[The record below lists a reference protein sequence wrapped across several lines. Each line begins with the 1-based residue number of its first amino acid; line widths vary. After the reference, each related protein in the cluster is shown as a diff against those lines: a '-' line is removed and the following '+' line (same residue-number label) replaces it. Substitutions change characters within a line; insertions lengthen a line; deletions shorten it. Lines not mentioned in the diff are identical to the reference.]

1 MYGRTM
7 TKKRDGRFCIV
18 IGGKRKKT
26 DSAMREKVSMLIPA
40 PWHHGCITKDSKE
53 NPVPLLRR
61 KKKRENKRK
70 DKSRGHEA
78 AIRSAICRC
87 WLRLNAAFIAP
98 IVSRLRS
105 GRWEAK
111 DNFGFDTETFV

>member
-40 PWHHGCITKDSKE
+40 PWHHGRITKDSKE

-61 KKKRENKRK
+61 KKKKGE
-70 DKSRGHEA
+70 
-78 AIRSAICRC
+78 
-87 WLRLNAAFIAP
+87 
-98 IVSRLRS
+98 
-105 GRWEAK
+105 
-111 DNFGFDTETFV
+111 